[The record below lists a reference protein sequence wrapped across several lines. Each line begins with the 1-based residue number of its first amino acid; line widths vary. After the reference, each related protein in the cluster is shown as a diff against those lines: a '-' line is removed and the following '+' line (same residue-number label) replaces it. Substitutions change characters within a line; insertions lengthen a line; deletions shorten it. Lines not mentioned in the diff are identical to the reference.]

1 MDFLGNP
8 GGLLDFT
15 EIYPVIPTIVVP
27 DLHARADFMLDILKY
42 KPVIKE
48 TDINGK
54 KNILDLMRS
63 GSIRVVCVGDGLHSE
78 LNKLRWLEA
87 YNDYEKEITTGN
99 AMKQEM
105 LEGLS
110 LMEIVMRCKCSF
122 PEYFHFLKGN
132 HENIM
137 NTNRLGNHPFRK
149 FAQEGEMVR
158 AFMSS
163 YYGDDVLDRIRV
175 ILRTV
180 PM

>member
-63 GSIRVVCVGDGLHSE
+63 GSMLFYLPHLI
-78 LNKLRWLEA
+78 WLSGA
-87 YNDYEKEITTGN
+87 G
-99 AMKQEM
+99 
-105 LEGLS
+105 S
-110 LMEIVMRCKCSF
+110 LWQQRSDNTHRSF
-122 PEYFHFLKGN
+122 E
-132 HENIM
+132 
-137 NTNRLGNHPFRK
+137 
-149 FAQEGEMVR
+149 
-158 AFMSS
+158 
-163 YYGDDVLDRIRV
+163 
-175 ILRTV
+175 
-180 PM
+180 